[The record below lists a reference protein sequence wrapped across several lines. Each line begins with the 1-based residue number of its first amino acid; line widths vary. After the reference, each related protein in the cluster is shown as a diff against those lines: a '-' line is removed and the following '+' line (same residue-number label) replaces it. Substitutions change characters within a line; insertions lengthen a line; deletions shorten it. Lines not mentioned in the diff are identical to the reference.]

1 MMDHPK
7 HANMTKDSVR
17 RFVLIIAFLGEPVE
31 LAIVKRETFLAR
43 KAFSQRSQCEVG
55 ILLVH
60 RRGSCVMRLR
70 ESRWAYFILPL
81 ALGTALQAQ
90 KKPDLSKH
98 TVQMVSVERG
108 VRLEVL
114 DWGGTGRPLV
124 LLTGLADDAHIFDEF
139 APKLTVNFHVYGV
152 TRRGRGISSSPSPDV
167 KNYSAAR
174 LGEDVLSVID
184 ALHLDKPV
192 VAGHSIAGEELSY
205 IGSHHPEKVAGLIYI
220 EAGYPYALYDEAH
233 GELELDAIYLRD
245 QLRQFING
253 YALEPV
259 KDYDSVIANLERV
272 EHEIKELEQKTKD
285 LPPTPIS
292 PRMTPELFAVMEG
305 RERFTTIRA
314 PALVIM
320 AGVEGEKPDPVTG
333 DDPQSR
339 AAAAR
344 QLLDMQRKELQ
355 YPVFARQVPA
365 ASVIRI
371 SHATHYIFQSNEVD
385 VLREIN
391 AFIATL
397 PPAN

>member
-1 MMDHPK
+1 M
-7 HANMTKDSVR
+7 
-17 RFVLIIAFLGEPVE
+17 RF
-31 LAIVKRETFLAR
+31 
-43 KAFSQRSQCEVG
+43 
-55 ILLVH
+55 
-60 RRGSCVMRLR
+60 RGT
-70 ESRWAYFILPL
+70 RWAYFILPL
-81 ALGTALQAQ
+81 SLGVALHAQ
-90 KKPDLSKH
+90 EKPDLSKH
-98 TVQMVSVERG
+98 TVQMVSVEKG
-108 VRLEVL
+108 VSLEVL

-124 LLTGLADDAHIFDEF
+124 LLTGLADNAHIFDQF
-139 APKLTVNFHVYGV
+139 ALKLTVNYHVYGI
-152 TRRGRGISSSPSPDV
+152 TRRGRGVSSSPQPDV
-167 KNYSAAR
+167 KNYSADR

-220 EAGYPYALYDEAH
+220 EAGYPYALYDQAH

-259 KDYDSVIANLERV
+259 KDYDDVIANLERV
-272 EHEIKELEQKTKD
+272 EHEIKQLEQNTKD

-305 RERFTTIRA
+305 RDRFTTIHA

-320 AGVEGEKPDPVTG
+320 AGAEGEEPIPVTG

-339 AAAAR
+339 AEAAR
-344 QLLDMQRKELQ
+344 QVLDMRRKELQ
-355 YPVFARQVPA
+355 YPVFARQVPSA
-365 ASVIRI
+365 HVIRI
-371 SHATHYIFQSNEVD
+371 AHATHYIFRSNEAD
-385 VLREIN
+385 VLREMN

>member
-1 MMDHPK
+1 LGAAL
-7 HANMTKDSVR
+7 HAQ
-17 RFVLIIAFLGEPVE
+17 E
-31 LAIVKRETFLAR
+31 
-43 KAFSQRSQCEVG
+43 
-55 ILLVH
+55 
-60 RRGSCVMRLR
+60 
-70 ESRWAYFILPL
+70 
-81 ALGTALQAQ
+81 
-90 KKPDLSKH
+90 KPDLSKH
-98 TVQMVSVERG
+98 TVQMVPVAKG

-124 LLTGLADDAHIFDEF
+124 LLTGLADDAHIFDDF
-139 APKLTVNFHVYGV
+139 APKLTVNYHVYGI
-152 TRRGRGISSSPSPDV
+152 TRRGRGVSSSPAPDV
-167 KNYSAAR
+167 KNYSAER

-192 VAGHSIAGEELSY
+192 IAGHSIAGEELSY
-205 IGSHHPEKVAGLIYI
+205 IGSHHPEKVAGLIYL
-220 EAGYPYALYDEAH
+220 EAGYPYALYDEEH
-233 GELELDAIYLRD
+233 GELELDAIHLRD

-259 KDYDSVIANLERV
+259 KDYDDVIANLERV
-272 EHEIKELEQKTKD
+272 EHEIKEQEQKTKD

-320 AGVEGEKPDPVTG
+320 AGAEGEQPNPVTG

-344 QLLDMQRKELQ
+344 QVLDMRRKEQQ
-355 YPVFARQVPA
+355 YPVFARQVPSA
-365 ASVIRI
+365 HVIRI
-371 SHATHYIFQSNEVD
+371 AHATHYIFHSNEAD
-385 VLREIN
+385 VLRDMN